1 MIRWWQ
7 RIRQK
12 TKIKT
17 ITILLNVFTLQ
28 SQYPEAVVRRFFKI
42 AVLKNYIIFTGK
54 RKCCS
59 LFNNVEGLVC
69 NFIIICEIFKNR
81 VFHRTSLV
89 AASGQMSF
97 LRLLVTFYTP
107 IKTLENPDVFRGHKK
122 TSGMKWIK
130 AS

>member
-1 MIRWWQ
+1 MAKN
-7 RIRQK
+7 K
-12 TKIKT
+12 TENENKDYYHIAKCFHPP
-17 ITILLNVFTLQ
+17 ISISRSSR
-28 SQYPEAVVRRFFKI
+28 SQMFFKI

-97 LRLLVTFYTP
+97 LRLLVTFYSP